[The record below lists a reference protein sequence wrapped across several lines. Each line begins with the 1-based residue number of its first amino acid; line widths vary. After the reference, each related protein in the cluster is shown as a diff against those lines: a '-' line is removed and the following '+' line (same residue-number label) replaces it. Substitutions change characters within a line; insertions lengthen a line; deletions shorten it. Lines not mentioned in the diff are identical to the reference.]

1 MSDDRDQGGLPAG
14 DMPLP
19 GAASPMKAA
28 QAGMRPPLPRRFYET
43 AGLTERD
50 GAFELVLDGP
60 AARTPAENPGAR
72 PTRALGEALAAEWQA
87 QAATIDPRAMP
98 LTR

>member
-14 DMPLP
+14 AAPAP

-43 AGLTERD
+43 AGVTERA
-50 GAFELVLDGP
+50 GAG
-60 AARTPAENPGAR
+60 
-72 PTRALGEALAAEWQA
+72 
-87 QAATIDPRAMP
+87 
-98 LTR
+98 